1 MKKSTILT
9 VILLIYLAV
18 MAYLGLPMF
27 YEGKYLEYFGIIIIT
42 LIIIFALR
50 WVLRKKEAMR
60 LDRRKRQDASDRRNF
75 RDDQIL

>member
-27 YEGKYLEYFGIIIIT
+27 YEDKYLEYFGIIIIT

-60 LDRRKRQDASDRRNF
+60 IDRRKRQDASDRRNF

>member
-9 VILLIYLAV
+9 VILL
-18 MAYLGLPMF
+18 MF

-60 LDRRKRQDASDRRNF
+60 VDRRKRQDASDRRNF